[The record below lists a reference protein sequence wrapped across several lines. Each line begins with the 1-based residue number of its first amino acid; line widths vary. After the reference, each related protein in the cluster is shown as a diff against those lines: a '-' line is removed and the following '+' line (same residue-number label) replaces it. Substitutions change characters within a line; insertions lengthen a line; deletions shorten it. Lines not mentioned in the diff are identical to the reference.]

1 MRKYL
6 SCLIFGIGLAF
17 SGIAA
22 AAQPVEYKSYHLTVM
37 SADISPAAAV
47 LPSDDQTEA
56 MASLSAAESIRAALV
71 ARLWGS
77 TSTGDAVPYESVSQ
91 SHTMA
96 LRHYTP
102 ADNCAHSYACAGAA
116 ADPGDEN
123 EGEPGADG
131 DAYVMADPEDKGDGL
146 DETGSTG

>member
-22 AAQPVEYKSYHLTVM
+22 AAQPVEYKSYHLVVL

-77 TSTGDAVPYESVSQ
+77 DATGYAVPYESVSQ
-91 SHTMA
+91 AHAMA
-96 LRHYTP
+96 VRHYTP
-102 ADNCAHSYACAGAA
+102 ADNCAHSYTCAA

>member
-17 SGIAA
+17 SGIVAA
-22 AAQPVEYKSYHLTVM
+22 SSQSVEYKSYHMVVL
-37 SADISPAAAV
+37 SADMPASATLA
-47 LPSDDQTEA
+47 SDEQTEA
-56 MASLSAAESIRAALV
+56 MVALSAAESIRAALV

-77 TSTGDAVPYESVSQ
+77 DATGYAVPYESVSQ
-91 SHTMA
+91 AHAMA
-96 LRHYTP
+96 VRHYTP
-102 ADNCAHSYACAGAA
+102 ADNCAHSYTCAGAA
-116 ADPGDEN
+116 ADPGDESD
-123 EGEPGADG
+123 GEAGAEG